1 MACMKNTKRSNP
13 TTRYPL
19 AEFKELTNNRCVDPN
34 IPKTNE
40 DFVQCLLHDLINN
53 ILKLIKNG
61 MHDKSI
67 DDTNNQNMEFIDVG
81 TDKENCI
88 TPSVHDKDK
97 LTKHLEL
104 IRGNRKIPLKEPKIY
119 SETVASTGRPNN
131 IKGGKPSSFYES
143 YYAKTNSNNLR
154 STKRGQG
161 IGQKKIK
168 INSSHSQVMGRVS
181 GSGKH
186 FETKPPTPKKHYTSE
201 GKTASVS
208 SIRAQQEI
216 QRVKQSTGAIKK
228 PHRYRPGIRAL
239 MEIRR
244 YQKTTKLLIR
254 KLPFQRLIRE
264 IAQDCKSDLHFQS
277 SAIMA
282 LQEAT
287 EAFLISLFE
296 DTNLCAIH
304 AKRVTIMPKDI
315 QLARRIRG
323 DHLMF

>member
-1 MACMKNTKRSNP
+1 MKNTKRSGS

-19 AEFKELTNNRCVDPN
+19 AEFKNLTNNRSINSN
-34 IPKTNE
+34 IPKTNKE
-40 DFVQCLLHDLINN
+40 FVQCLLNDLINN
-53 ILKLIKNG
+53 ALKLIKNDT
-61 MHDKSI
+61 HDKSI
-67 DDTNNQNMEFIDVG
+67 DDTNNQDMEFIYVG

-88 TPSVHDKDK
+88 TPPVHGNDK

-104 IRGNRKIPLKEPKIY
+104 IQENRKISLKESKIY
-119 SETVASTGRPNN
+119 SETVTSTGRPNK

-186 FETKPPTPKKHYTSE
+186 FETKPLTPKKQYTSE
-201 GKTASVS
+201 GKAASAT
-208 SIRAQQEI
+208 SIKAQHEI
-216 QRVKQSTGAIKK
+216 QRSKQSTGAIKK
-228 PHRYRPGIRAL
+228 PYQYRPGIRAL
-239 MEIRR
+239 MEISR
-244 YQKTTKLLIR
+244 YQKTSELLIR

-264 IAQDCKSDLHFQS
+264 IAQECKSNMRFQS

-282 LQEAT
+282 LQEAA
-287 EAFLISLFE
+287 EAFLIGLFE

-304 AKRVTIMPKDI
+304 AKRVTIMPNDI
-315 QLARRIRG
+315 QLARRICG
-323 DHLMF
+323 DYLRF

>member
-1 MACMKNTKRSNP
+1 MAHIKNTKRSEP

-19 AEFKELTNNRCVDPN
+19 AEFKKLTNNQCDSN
-34 IPKTNE
+34 LPKTNNE
-40 DFVQCLLHDLINN
+40 FIQCLLHELIDRA
-53 ILKLIKNG
+53 LKLIKND
-61 MHDKSI
+61 MHDKNV

-88 TPSVHDKDK
+88 TPPVHGNDK

-104 IRGNRKIPLKEPKIY
+104 IRENKKIPKIY
-119 SETVASTGRPNN
+119 SEMVASTGCPNK

-143 YYAKTNSNNLR
+143 YYEKTNINNLR

-161 IGQKKIK
+161 IGRKKIK
-168 INSSHSQVMGRVS
+168 INSSHSQVKRGVNE
-181 GSGKH
+181 SGKH
-186 FETKPPTPKKHYTSE
+186 FKTKPPTPKKHYTSE
-201 GKTASVS
+201 GKTASAT
-208 SIRAQQEI
+208 SIQAQYKI
-216 QRVKQSTGAIKK
+216 QRAKQSTGAIKK
-228 PHRYRPGIRAL
+228 PHKYQPGTKAL

-244 YQKTTKLLIR
+244 YQKITKLLIR

-264 IAQDCKSDLHFQS
+264 IAQECKSNLCFQS

-287 EAFLISLFE
+287 EAFLIGLFE

-315 QLARRIRG
+315 QLACCICG